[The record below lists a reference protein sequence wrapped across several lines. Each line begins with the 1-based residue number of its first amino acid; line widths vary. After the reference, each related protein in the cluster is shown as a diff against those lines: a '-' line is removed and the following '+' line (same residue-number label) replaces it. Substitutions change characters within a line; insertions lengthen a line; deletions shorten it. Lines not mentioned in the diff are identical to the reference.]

1 MDMSASNDLLFILIL
16 IFIFI
21 AYKNMTN
28 NTNKSRKSRKT
39 FATDT
44 LRILNNRMLYYRK
57 VINTNGQK
65 VPQKIKN
72 KYENCLRIKK
82 LLHRAT
88 QHLYD
93 DSNITPQTLKKMV
106 KLSDFAASPLCGSGP
121 ESRLQL
127 RISAPSGVQVKLTDL
142 EVIQPKEDQSDPE
155 VKPVSL
161 FRILGITK
169 Y

>member
-1 MDMSASNDLLFILIL
+1 MTTE
-16 IFIFI
+16 
-21 AYKNMTN
+21 MTN
-28 NTNKSRKSRKT
+28 NMNKSRKSRKT

-57 VINTNGQK
+57 MLNSNKKCT
-65 VPQKIKN
+65 QKIKN

-88 QHLYD
+88 RHLYD

-106 KLSDFAASPLCGSGP
+106 KHSDFTASPLCGSPLRG
-121 ESRLQL
+121 SR
-127 RISAPSGVQVKLTDL
+127 
-142 EVIQPKEDQSDPE
+142 
-155 VKPVSL
+155 
-161 FRILGITK
+161 GITK

>member
-1 MDMSASNDLLFILIL
+1 MEM
-16 IFIFI
+16 
-21 AYKNMTN
+21 KE
-28 NTNKSRKSRKT
+28 KSPRKSRKT

-57 VINTNGQK
+57 MLNSNKKCT
-65 VPQKIKN
+65 QKIKN

-88 QHLYD
+88 RHLYD

-106 KLSDFAASPLCGSGP
+106 KLSDFAAS
-121 ESRLQL
+121 RL
-127 RISAPSGVQVKLTDL
+127 RISDPSGVQVKLSDL
-142 EVIQPKEDQSDPE
+142 EVIQPKENQSDPE
-155 VKPVSL
+155 AKPVSL

>member
-1 MDMSASNDLLFILIL
+1 
-16 IFIFI
+16 
-21 AYKNMTN
+21 MT
-28 NTNKSRKSRKT
+28 TEMNKSRKSRKT

-57 VINTNGQK
+57 MLNSNK
-65 VPQKIKN
+65 KCSQKIKN

-106 KLSDFAASPLCGSGP
+106 KLSDF
-121 ESRLQL
+121 
-127 RISAPSGVQVKLTDL
+127 GVQVKPTDI
-142 EVIQPKEDQSDPE
+142 EVIQSKVDQSDPEVIQE

>member
-1 MDMSASNDLLFILIL
+1 MEMEE
-16 IFIFI
+16 
-21 AYKNMTN
+21 
-28 NTNKSRKSRKT
+28 KSPRKSRKT

-57 VINTNGQK
+57 MLNSNKKYYEQSSRHQRCS
-65 VPQKIKN
+65 QKIKN

-106 KLSDFAASPLCGSGP
+106 KLSDFAAS
-121 ESRLQL
+121 RL
-127 RISAPSGVQVKLTDL
+127 RISDPFGVQVKPTDL
-142 EVIQPKEDQSDPE
+142 EVIQSKVDQSDPEVIQE

>member
-1 MDMSASNDLLFILIL
+1 MEMEM
-16 IFIFI
+16 
-21 AYKNMTN
+21 KE
-28 NTNKSRKSRKT
+28 KSPRKSRKT

-57 VINTNGQK
+57 MLKSNK
-65 VPQKIKN
+65 KCSQKIKN

-88 QHLYD
+88 RHLYD

-106 KLSDFAASPLCGSGP
+106 KLSDF
-121 ESRLQL
+121 
-127 RISAPSGVQVKLTDL
+127 GVQVKPTDI
-142 EVIQPKEDQSDPE
+142 EVIQSKVDQSDPEVIQE

>member
-1 MDMSASNDLLFILIL
+1 
-16 IFIFI
+16 
-21 AYKNMTN
+21 MT
-28 NTNKSRKSRKT
+28 TEMNKSRKSRKT

-106 KLSDFAASPLCGSGP
+106 KLSDFAAS
-121 ESRLQL
+121 RL
-127 RISAPSGVQVKLTDL
+127 RISDPFGVQVKPTDL
-142 EVIQPKEDQSDPE
+142 EVIQSKVNQSDPEVIQE